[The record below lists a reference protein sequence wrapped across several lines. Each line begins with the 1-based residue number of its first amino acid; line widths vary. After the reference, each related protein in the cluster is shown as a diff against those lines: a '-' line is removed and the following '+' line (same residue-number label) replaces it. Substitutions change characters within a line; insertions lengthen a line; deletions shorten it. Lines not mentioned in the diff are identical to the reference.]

1 MEVRGNNP
9 FAIGWKSVRAN
20 AVPMIALWMIALIV
34 VLSYYLVPGIRAS
47 LEPLAKWQTE
57 GGWYAAFLN
66 RVVFCGVIPGL
77 FLLLI
82 RALRPRRPFLT
93 IALQS
98 CWCGLWGI
106 VVDWFF
112 SLLDQYVGSGADWAT
127 LAVKTSLDE
136 FLLTPLL
143 VAPADAVFFF
153 WLGRDMSMRR
163 VIRDWPTRFVTGLL
177 APNLISNWCVWVPAG
192 FAIFAF
198 PLPLQVQISGFLSSM
213 WALMCLQIGVR
224 SAQKGGGTVV

>member
-1 MEVRGNNP
+1 MGVRGNNP

-47 LEPLAKWQTE
+47 LEPLAKWQTQ

-66 RVVFCGVIPGL
+66 RVIFCGIVPGL
-77 FLLLI
+77 FLLSV
-82 RALRPRRPFLT
+82 RTLRPRRPFLT

-98 CWCGLWGI
+98 CWCGFWGI

-112 SLLDQYVGSGADWAT
+112 RLLDLYVGSGADWTT

-213 WALMCLQIGVR
+213 WALMCLQIGVICAR
-224 SAQKGGGTVV
+224 RKRWADV